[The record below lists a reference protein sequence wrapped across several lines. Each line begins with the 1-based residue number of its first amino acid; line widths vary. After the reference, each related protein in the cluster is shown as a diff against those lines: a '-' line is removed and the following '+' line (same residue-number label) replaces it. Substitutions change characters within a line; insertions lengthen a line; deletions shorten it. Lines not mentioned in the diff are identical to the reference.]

1 MEAWDDSEY
10 PLAYLITFRTY
21 GTWLHGDERNSVDLR
36 GQNLYGMPRVR
47 ANKQL
52 RDMMLE
58 KMKYQ
63 PFTLDGKQRAAV
75 EAAIREVCEYKEYS
89 MHALN
94 VRTNHAH
101 SVVRAGSKPEP
112 IANAFKAYSTRR
124 LRAAGLIEA
133 EQRVWSRGESTRYL
147 WRESS
152 VERAIDYVVNG
163 QGRDLPD
170 F

>member
-1 MEAWDDSEY
+1 
-10 PLAYLITFRTY
+10 
-21 GTWLHGDERNSVDLR
+21 
-36 GQNLYGMPRVR
+36 
-47 ANKQL
+47 
-52 RDMMLE
+52 MMLE
-58 KMKYQ
+58 KMKNR

-89 MHALN
+89 IHAVN

-101 SVVRAGSKPEP
+101 SVVRAASKPEP

-124 LRAAGLIEA
+124 LRAEGLIEA

-163 QGRDLPD
+163 QGRNLPD